1 MVTDPDKILTR
12 LSYILCLWFSLT
24 PSVIGQ
30 ASHVTAADCRDC
42 HWQADS
48 QPSTTMGH
56 ALETV
61 KECEVLATHPVLTT
75 VQAGYTYRILR
86 SGDQSIYSVSDG
98 SRTIS
103 MPILWAVG
111 ASFSIGQTYI
121 LEKDGQWYE
130 SRVSWF
136 RELKGLGPTLGNQN
150 YVPTSLDD
158 AAGRPISPDEKLRC
172 MGCHSTDAVEGRKLT
187 LQNLI
192 PGVQCAHCH
201 ANLSAHVADEE
212 GLPAPAAESDGEA
225 FRLKNTSAQEVA
237 DFCGNCHRTWA
248 EIAAENKPSIANVRF
263 QPYRLTESQCFD
275 PYDKRISCL
284 ACHDP
289 HKQVDSKP
297 TDYDPKCLACHG
309 GRKTGAKSCPVS
321 TARCVTCHMPK
332 LELPGAHFRFTDHRI
347 RIVRPGE
354 PYPG

>member
-1 MVTDPDKILTR
+1 MMMRFRYALFLWLL
-12 LSYILCLWFSLT
+12 LS
-24 PSVIGQ
+24 
-30 ASHVTAADCRDC
+30 AAADGQSNRATASVCRDC
-42 HWQADS
+42 HWQATS

-61 KECEVLATHPVLTT
+61 KDSEVLATHQRLTT
-75 VQAGYTYRILR
+75 VQAGYTYRIVR
-86 SGDQSIYSVSDG
+86 DGDQSIYSVSNG
-98 SRTIS
+98 AETIS

-136 RELKGLGPTLGNQN
+136 RELQGLGPTLGNQN
-150 YVPTSLDD
+150 YVPVNLAD
-158 AAGRPISPDEKLRC
+158 AAGRPISPDEKLLC
-172 MGCHSTDAVEGRKLT
+172 MGCHSTDAVSGRKLT
-187 LQNLI
+187 LQSLV

-201 ANLSAHVADEE
+201 ANLDAHVSAEE
-212 GLPAPAAESDGEA
+212 GLPLPAGESHGQS
-225 FRLKNTSAQEVA
+225 FQLKNTSAQEVA

-248 EIAAENKPSIANVRF
+248 EIAAQGKPGIGNIRF
-263 QPYRLTESQCFD
+263 QPYRLTESKCFD

-289 HKQVDSKP
+289 HKEVDSVAA
-297 TDYDPKCLACHG
+297 DYTAKCLACHG
-309 GRKTGAKSCPVS
+309 GAKPGARSCRVS
-321 TARCVTCHMPK
+321 QSNCVSCHMPK
-332 LELPGAHFRFTDHRI
+332 LELPGAHYRFTDHRI
-347 RIVRPGE
+347 RVVKPGE